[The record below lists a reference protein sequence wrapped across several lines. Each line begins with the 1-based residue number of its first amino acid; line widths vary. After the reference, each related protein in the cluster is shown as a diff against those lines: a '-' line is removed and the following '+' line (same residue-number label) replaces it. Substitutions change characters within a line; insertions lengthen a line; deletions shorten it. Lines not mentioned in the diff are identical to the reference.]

1 MPSLGGTS
9 TTLPVNPIDTTG
21 EASEAI
27 QSKLRSLNADLTN
40 AQSIRARESISSQIT
55 SLTTML
61 KQLLAAESAMVGAQK
76 LSYSAVV
83 GFSNQ
88 RANIIKAIGAGDFT
102 GKYAKGG
109 MVKKY
114 ADGGFVSGR
123 GGAKTDSISAMIS
136 NGEFVMSAAAVK
148 NYGVD
153 FMNSLNNMK
162 LNRVSVSAG
171 QSLAGG
177 GEQMVYLSPEDRQ
190 LLRSAI
196 DRPVNLYADS
206 AQIATTANNGNVLLA
221 QRGLN

>member
-1 MPSLGGTS
+1 
-9 TTLPVNPIDTTG
+9 
-21 EASEAI
+21 
-27 QSKLRSLNADLTN
+27 
-40 AQSIRARESISSQIT
+40 
-55 SLTTML
+55 ML
-61 KQLLAAESAMVGAQK
+61 KQLLAAESAMVGAQN

-88 RANIIKAIGAGDFT
+88 RSNIIKAIASGNFS
-102 GKYAKGG
+102 GKYGNGG

-123 GGAKTDSISAMIS
+123 GGAKTDSISALLS
-136 NGEFVMSAAAVK
+136 NGEFVMSAASVK

-171 QSLAGG
+171 QSVAAG

-190 LLRSAI
+190 LLRAAI
-196 DRPVNLYADS
+196 ERPVNLYADS
-206 AQIATTANNGNVLLA
+206 TQIATTANNGNVLLA